1 MKKLAL
7 ILVAAIGC
15 LPPLSFAQARDL
27 PVDDRGLKP
36 FGSYAGRNLD
46 SINMANGSLTLHI
59 PFWSYPQRGD
69 KLRLNYF
76 INFTSNPWKTTEF
89 CGPNACHE
97 RWQWLCHEIPTDAVW
112 VLVRIASA
120 SPAQSTGLPATLDH

>member
-15 LPPLSFAQARDL
+15 LPPLSFAQAPDL

-36 FGSYAGRNLD
+36 FGSYAGGNLD

-59 PFWSYPQRGD
+59 PFWSYPTATNQWPLPNHFAPSISSGPWSSQALSSATDPSGRWPGD
-69 KLRLNYF
+69 LTR
-76 INFTSNPWKTTEF
+76 
-89 CGPNACHE
+89 
-97 RWQWLCHEIPTDAVW
+97 R
-112 VLVRIASA
+112 R
-120 SPAQSTGLPATLDH
+120 